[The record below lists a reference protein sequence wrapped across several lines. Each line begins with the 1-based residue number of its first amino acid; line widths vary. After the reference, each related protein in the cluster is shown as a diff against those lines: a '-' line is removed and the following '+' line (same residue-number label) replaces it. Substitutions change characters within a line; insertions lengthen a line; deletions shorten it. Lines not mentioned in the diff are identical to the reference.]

1 MFGLLILRCF
11 RTRGY
16 FYGYFCEEYAG
27 HDQEVQEEDCEVEA
41 QEAFHFLNYIELC
54 IFKYWVDEYRAT
66 IFYSI

>member
-1 MFGLLILRCF
+1 MFALLILRCF

-41 QEAFHFLNYIELC
+41 QEAFHFFEL
-54 IFKYWVDEYRAT
+54 YRV
-66 IFYSI
+66 IYF